1 MAKKSL
7 VKEFGTGKSSLFD
20 LVGSIDKSAEI
31 LSGSHHVIKEYI
43 STGNYIVNAAMTGSL
58 FKGVP
63 SGRVVTLAG
72 EEGTGKSFLAV
83 SICKNA
89 QKMGYTPV
97 YLDSENSV
105 DVDFVERLGCDS
117 ENFIIRPTQTIS
129 DMSTFVANLT
139 QKELAL
145 PPEERHK
152 ILLVI
157 DSVGNLTSDKEKTD
171 IIEGNQK
178 RDMTKQQELK
188 AFFRTAA
195 VPLGQLQIPC
205 IVISHVYQ
213 TMDLYASKKV
223 SGGSGIAYNAS
234 LTFMLSISKLDD
246 KESDK
251 IALDRK
257 GDVTKTG
264 VVVTATTKKSRFTI
278 PHIVKFQIPFFKS
291 PNPYVGLEEYITWEN
306 SGILRGKLLTKKD
319 YDKLSESDKAACYE
333 TTDEQGNVAYAFEKD
348 TARTIVVEHLHK
360 ELPLN
365 ALFTKEVFSDE
376 VLHRLDDAVI
386 KPLFELPKQDS
397 DADIAE
403 LVGDTEE

>member
-1 MAKKSL
+1 MAKKSSL
-7 VKEFGTGKSSLFD
+7 VSDFGSKSSLFD

-63 SGRVVTLAG
+63 SGRVITLAG
-72 EEGTGKSFLAV
+72 EESTGKTFLAL
-83 SICKNA
+83 SICKCA

-97 YLDSENSV
+97 YLDSENSI
-105 DVDFVERLGCDS
+105 DIDFVERLGCDS
-117 ENFIIRPTQTIS
+117 SNFIIRPTQTIS

-139 QKELAL
+139 DRELAL
-145 PPEERHK
+145 PEDQRHK
-152 ILLVI
+152 IIIVI

-171 IIEGNQK
+171 IMEGSQK

-205 IVISHVYQ
+205 VVISHVYQ
-213 TMDLYASKKV
+213 TLDLYAQKKV

-234 LTFMLSISKLDD
+234 LTFMLSVSKLDD

-264 VVVTATTKKSRFTI
+264 VLVTATTKKSRFTI
-278 PHIVKFQIPFFKS
+278 PHKVKFQIPFFKS

-306 SGILRGKLLTKKD
+306 SGILRGKLLTVKE
-319 YDKLSESDKAACYE
+319 YSKLSESDKACCYKM
-333 TTDEQGNVAYAFEKD
+333 TDETGNEAYAFEKD
-348 TARTIVVEHLHK
+348 TAKTIVVEHLHK

-365 ALFTKEVFSDE
+365 QLFTKEVFSDE
-376 VLHRLDDAVI
+376 VLKRLDDNVI
-386 KPLFELPKQDS
+386 RPLFELPKQDS
-397 DADIAE
+397 DADINE
-403 LVGDTEE
+403 LVGENEY

>member
-157 DSVGNLTSDKEKTD
+157 DSVGNLTSDKEKND
-171 IIEGNQK
+171 IIDGNQK

-223 SGGSGIAYNAS
+223 SGGCLVPDS
-234 LTFMLSISKLDD
+234 LIQTPNGLVPIKDI
-246 KESDK
+246 KV
-251 IALDRK
+251 
-257 GDVTKTG
+257 GDSVINCFG
-264 VVVTATTKKSRFTI
+264 
-278 PHIVKFQIPFFKS
+278 
-291 PNPYVGLEEYITWEN
+291 EEGT
-306 SGILRGKLLTKKD
+306 
-319 YDKLSESDKAACYE
+319 
-333 TTDEQGNVAYAFEKD
+333 
-348 TARTIVVEHLHK
+348 
-360 ELPLN
+360 
-365 ALFTKEVFSDE
+365 
-376 VLHRLDDAVI
+376 VI
-386 KPLFELPKQDS
+386 KTFRFKKPTIKFDLSDGTSIECSYDHKFMVENGDNVEWKKASEIGENDS
-397 DADIAE
+397 I
-403 LVGDTEE
+403 LCLCEE

>member
-89 QKMGYTPV
+89 QKIGYTPV

-152 ILLVI
+152 IILVI

-291 PNPYVGLEEYITWEN
+291 PNPYVGLEEYITW
-306 SGILRGKLLTKKD
+306 S
-319 YDKLSESDKAACYE
+319 
-333 TTDEQGNVAYAFEKD
+333 
-348 TARTIVVEHLHK
+348 TI
-360 ELPLN
+360 
-365 ALFTKEVFSDE
+365 
-376 VLHRLDDAVI
+376 
-386 KPLFELPKQDS
+386 
-397 DADIAE
+397 
-403 LVGDTEE
+403 

>member
-1 MAKKSL
+1 MKQYKKL
-7 VKEFGTGKSSLFD
+7 Q
-20 LVGSIDKSAEI
+20 I
-31 LSGSHHVIKEYI
+31 LRKVEY
-43 STGNYIVNAAMTGSL
+43 
-58 FKGVP
+58 
-63 SGRVVTLAG
+63 
-72 EEGTGKSFLAV
+72 
-83 SICKNA
+83 
-89 QKMGYTPV
+89 
-97 YLDSENSV
+97 
-105 DVDFVERLGCDS
+105 
-117 ENFIIRPTQTIS
+117 
-129 DMSTFVANLT
+129 
-139 QKELAL
+139 
-145 PPEERHK
+145 
-152 ILLVI
+152 
-157 DSVGNLTSDKEKTD
+157 TSDKDVCD
-171 IIEGNQK
+171 ICVDDNHTYLSENG
-178 RDMTKQQELK
+178 
-188 AFFRTAA
+188 
-195 VPLGQLQIPC
+195 
-205 IVISHVYQ
+205 VINHN
-213 TMDLYASKKV
+213 
-223 SGGSGIAYNAS
+223 SGIAYNAS

-264 VVVTATTKKSRFTI
+264 VLVTATTKKSRFTI

-306 SGILRGKLLTKKD
+306 SGILRGKLLTKKE

-376 VLHRLDDAVI
+376 VLRRLDDAVI